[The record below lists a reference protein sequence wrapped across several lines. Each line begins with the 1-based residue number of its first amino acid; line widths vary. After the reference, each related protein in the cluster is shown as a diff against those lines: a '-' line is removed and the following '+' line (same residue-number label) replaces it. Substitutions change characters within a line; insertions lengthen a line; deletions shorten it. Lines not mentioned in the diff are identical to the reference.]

1 MLREIRDVL
10 NGTYKRH
17 ARNNAVAGIAAG
29 LVAGAVI
36 GLLFAPKSGKE
47 TRTYICEGAKAG
59 VKTIKDTIQS
69 AGEMFKEK
77 QEKVVKDV
85 KKAGKQT
92 VDKVKEAAEE
102 VNAKAK

>member
-17 ARNNAVAGIAAG
+17 ARNNAFAGVVAG
-29 LVAGAVI
+29 LVAGAIV

-59 VKTIKDTIQS
+59 VKTIKDTIQG

-77 QEKVVKDV
+77 QETVIKDV
-85 KKAGKQT
+85 KKAVKQT
-92 VDKVKEAAEE
+92 VENVKEAAEE